1 MILNIH
7 LQGLDKNSIFGI
19 IRSDVVSGYVR
30 NIASVPI
37 KTHIYI
43 VNTKWR
49 ESNQVLLAHFEAIAL
64 GDCQCRNPVNHI
76 D

>member
-7 LQGLDKNSIFGI
+7 LQGFDKNSIFGL

-30 NIASVPI
+30 NIASVLI

-43 VNTKWR
+43 VNT
-49 ESNQVLLAHFEAIAL
+49 N
-64 GDCQCRNPVNHI
+64 
-76 D
+76 